1 MTSLYAHLSR
11 ARRRYYAVRPE
22 RRRWLGRPV
31 ISVGNLS
38 VGGSGK
44 TPVVELLARRLQTS
58 GRRPSVLTRGY
69 GRADAVDGVVVVN
82 DGTRICA
89 DLARAGDEPM
99 MLARNLPG
107 IVVMVCPDRYLAGR
121 LAERRFACDVHVL
134 DDGFQHLQLGRD
146 VDLLLAGDE
155 DIDRPRVLP
164 AGRLREPLDAARQA
178 DALLWTGP
186 AGDPGSAASRLRVP
200 VYFEVRR
207 AAGELYPAFAGG
219 PPPPGARVVGLAAIA
234 RPRPFLDGLRT
245 SGFDVVSEVIWPDH
259 HLYSRRDVEHVRR
272 AVAATG
278 AAAVITTEKDLVRLV
293 PLGPL
298 PFPLAWQRLEVRI
311 EPAGAFEAWLVERLQ
326 DADAG
331 ARLQDADAGA
341 AGRRGS
347 PRG

>member
-1 MTSLYAHLSR
+1 LTSLYAHLSR

-58 GRRPSVLTRGY
+58 GRRPSVLSRGY

-89 DLARAGDEPM
+89 DLARAGDEST
-99 MLARNLPG
+99 MLARNLKG

-146 VDLLLAGDE
+146 IDLLLAGEE

-164 AGRLREPLDAARQA
+164 AGRLREPLDAARHA

-186 AGDPGSAASRLRVP
+186 AVDAGSAASRLRLP

-207 AAGELYPAFAGG
+207 TAGALSTAPLDGG

-259 HLYSRRDVEHVRR
+259 HRYSRRDVEHVRR

-298 PFPLAWQRLEVRI
+298 PFLLAWQRLDVRI
-311 EPAGAFEAWLVERLQ
+311 EPAAAFEAWLVEHLQ
-326 DADAG
+326 NADA
-331 ARLQDADAGA
+331 AA

-347 PRG
+347 PYG